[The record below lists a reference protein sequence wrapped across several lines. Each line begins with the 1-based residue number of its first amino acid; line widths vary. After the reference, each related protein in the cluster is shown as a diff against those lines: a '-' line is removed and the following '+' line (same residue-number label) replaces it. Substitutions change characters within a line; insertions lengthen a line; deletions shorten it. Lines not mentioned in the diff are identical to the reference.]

1 MTKRIHTG
9 TPIDARTDTDDDVD
23 ESEKYHEIP
32 RKGNSTKTEAD
43 RWLPGAGEEGG
54 NEE

>member
-9 TPIDARTDTDDDVD
+9 TPIDARTDMDDDVD

-32 RKGNSTKTEAD
+32 RKGTKTEAD
-43 RWLPGAGEEGG
+43 WWLPGAGEEGG